1 MSQQQDGGQAFPVTR
16 PYYGEGVSAK
26 TEEGM
31 SLRDYFAGQ
40 ALAASDWTEWL
51 SASDYKL
58 IGARCYQLADGM
70 IAARSGKGEQ

>member
-1 MSQQQDGGQAFPVTR
+1 
-16 PYYGEGVSAK
+16 
-26 TEEGM
+26 M

-51 SASDYKL
+51 SAGGYEL
-58 IGARCYQLADGM
+58 ISQRCYQLADGM